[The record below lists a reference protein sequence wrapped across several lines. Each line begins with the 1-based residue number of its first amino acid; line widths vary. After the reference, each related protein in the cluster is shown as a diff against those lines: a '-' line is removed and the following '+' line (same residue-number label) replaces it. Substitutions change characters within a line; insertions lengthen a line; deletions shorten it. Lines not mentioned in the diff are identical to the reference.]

1 MKKKELL
8 ETLEGLGFFPGKL
21 LGQNFLI
28 DENMLDYIVRATN
41 ITPGENVLEV
51 GPGFG
56 VLTRRILKAGG
67 KVTAVEFDH
76 RICEY
81 LRNEIKDENFT
92 LIEGDACRVDFEEIL
107 GENCDFR
114 SIANL
119 PYSVSTP
126 FLAKLLRLSQ
136 PPKEM
141 IFMLQKEMGMR
152 LAANIGTKN
161 YGGLSVRTQAL
172 YDVKILKKVPPQVF
186 HPEPGVD
193 SAVVQFVLKSQ
204 PLKLEIRELFENLI
218 KTAFTQRRKI
228 MLKQVYRNFDK
239 DKILSVYEELG
250 INSNTRAEQL
260 SPETF
265 VAFAECLS
273 KK

>member
-8 ETLEGLGFFPGKL
+8 ETLESLGFFPGKL

-41 ITPGENVLEV
+41 ISPGEKVLEV

-56 VLTRRILKAGG
+56 VLTKRMLKAGA
-67 KVTAVEFDH
+67 KITAVEFDR

-81 LRNEIKDENFT
+81 LRNEIQDENFT

-126 FLAKLLRLSQ
+126 FLAKLLRLSK

-193 SAVVQFVLKSQ
+193 SAVVQFVLKKET
-204 PLKLEIRELFENLI
+204 LKLEQRELFETLI
-218 KTAFTQRRKI
+218 KSAFTQRRKV
-228 MLKQVYRNFDK
+228 MAKQLFRNFDK
-239 DKILSVYEELG
+239 DKVLAAYEELN
-250 INSNTRAEQL
+250 INPNTRAEQL
-260 SPETF
+260 TPEIF
-265 VAFAECLS
+265 IALADYLA
-273 KK
+273 K